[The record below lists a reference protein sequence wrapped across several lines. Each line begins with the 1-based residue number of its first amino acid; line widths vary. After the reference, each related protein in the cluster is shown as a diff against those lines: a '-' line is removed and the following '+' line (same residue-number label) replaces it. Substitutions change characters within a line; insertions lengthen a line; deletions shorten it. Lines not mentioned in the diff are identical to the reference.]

1 MIITSASLID
11 YSGLRK
17 LEQACFGKDAW
28 SFLELIAV
36 LSYPEVTRFKAVE
49 ENNMVGFI
57 AGDPR
62 PAEGWAWIATLAVD
76 PHFQR
81 RGIGRALLQACEKK
95 LNLPKIRLTVRMSNR
110 AAISLYEL
118 EGYQSTDIWK
128 GYYRDG
134 EDGMVME
141 KNLSLR

>member
-1 MIITSASLID
+1 MD
-11 YSGLRK
+11 YSALRR

-36 LSYPEVTRFKAVE
+36 LSYSEVARLKAVE
-49 ENNMVGFI
+49 ENSMVGFI

-76 PHFQR
+76 PNYQR
-81 RGIGRALLQACEKK
+81 RGIGRELLQACEKK
-95 LNLPKIRLTVRMSNR
+95 LNLPKIKLTVRTSNLP
-110 AAISLYEL
+110 AIALYES
-118 EGYQSTDIWK
+118 EGYQMTDIWK

-141 KNLSLR
+141 KYLA

>member
-1 MIITSASLID
+1 MIITSASLVD
-11 YSGLRK
+11 YPSLRR

-36 LSYPEVTRFKAVE
+36 LSYSEVARLKAVE
-49 ENNMVGFI
+49 ENSMVGFI

-62 PAEGWAWIATLAVD
+62 PSEGWAWIATLAVD
-76 PHFQR
+76 PKFQR
-81 RGIGRALLQACEKK
+81 RGIGRDLLRACEKK
-95 LNLPKIRLTVRMSNR
+95 LNLPKIKLTVRTSNL
-110 AAISLYEL
+110 AAIALYES
-118 EGYQSTDIWK
+118 EGYLMTDIWK

-141 KNLSLR
+141 KNLA